1 VARKPNQLSLPAR
14 FTRWTRLTVCS
25 VTQLL
30 WLVVTLSS
38 AVMADNTPT
47 LHVIS
52 DVTRLQQL
60 TRLILNP
67 DTPATSLKKE
77 VVELTQILHQ
87 NGTFR
92 FDASGNLY
100 DGETYTNE
108 GLALSPAM
116 AAQCAADSTRTVVFI
131 RGLYAAIQQAR
142 KSMPGRPIR
151 VLYVGSGPYALLAT
165 PQMTMFSPEEVQFIV
180 NDIHE
185 PSIISAKSVVGRLG
199 LDQSVTD
206 FSILD
211 ALDYRIAPEHRPDV
225 IVMEIMTA
233 ALESEPQV
241 AITRH
246 LIVQAP
252 KAILVPEVITVDAYW
267 INVAKEFAPAPAK
280 PLSQS
285 FPVSA
290 PRNTQRLHLGTV
302 FQLSKAAVASWKDA
316 GDDRLPAMPIKLPDH
331 LSPGHDAMLFT
342 RIQTYGTNILN
353 AYESGLTMPRTLPST
368 QSLDSTSF
376 QAGGMLG
383 FYYQLGSHPGLR
395 IEALE

>member
-1 VARKPNQLSLPAR
+1 
-14 FTRWTRLTVCS
+14 
-25 VTQLL
+25 
-30 WLVVTLSS
+30 
-38 AVMADNTPT
+38 MADNAPT

-52 DVTRLQQL
+52 DATRLQQL
-60 TRLILNP
+60 TRLILNS

-92 FDASGNLY
+92 FDASDNLY
-100 DGETYTNE
+100 DGETYTSE

-116 AAQCAADSTRTVVFI
+116 AAQCAADSARTVVFI
-131 RGLYAAIQQAR
+131 RGLHAAIQQAL
-142 KSMPGRPIR
+142 KSTPEGPIR

-165 PQMTMFSPEEVQFIV
+165 PQMTIFSPEEVQFIV

-199 LDQSVTD
+199 LDQSVTA
-206 FSILD
+206 FSVQD
-211 ALDYRIAPEHRPDV
+211 ALDYRIAPEHSPDV
-225 IVMEIMTA
+225 IVMEVMTA

-246 LIVQAP
+246 LIGQAP
-252 KAILVPEVITVDAYW
+252 KALLVPEVITVDAYW
-267 INVAKEFAPAPAK
+267 IDVAKEFGPASAK
-280 PLSQS
+280 PPSQS
-285 FPVSA
+285 VPVSA
-290 PRNTQRLHLGTV
+290 SRNTQRLHLGTV
-302 FQLSKAAVASWKDA
+302 FELSKAAVESWKNA
-316 GDDRLPAMPIKLPDH
+316 GSDRLPAMPIKLPDH
-331 LSPGHDAMLFT
+331 LSPGHDALFFT
-342 RIQTYGTNILN
+342 RIQTYGANILN

-376 QAGGMLG
+376 QAGGMIG
-383 FYYQLGSHPGLR
+383 FYYQLGSRPGLR

>member
-1 VARKPNQLSLPAR
+1 MA
-14 FTRWTRLTVCS
+14 CS
-25 VTQLL
+25 VIPFL
-30 WLVVTLSS
+30 WLLVTLSS

-52 DVTRLQQL
+52 DATRLQQL

-116 AAQCAADSTRTVVFI
+116 AAQCAADSARTVVFI
-131 RGLYAAIQQAR
+131 RGLHAAIQQAL
-142 KSMPGRPIR
+142 KSTPGGPIR

-185 PSIISAKSVVGRLG
+185 PSIISVKSVVGRLG
-199 LDQSVTD
+199 FDQSVTA
-206 FSILD
+206 FSVLD
-211 ALDYRIAPEHRPDV
+211 ALDYRIAPEHSPDV

-246 LIVQAP
+246 LIGQAP
-252 KAILVPEVITVDAYW
+252 KALLVPEVITVDAYW
-267 INVAKEFAPAPAK
+267 IDVAKEFGPASAK
-280 PLSQS
+280 PPSQS
-285 FPVSA
+285 IPVSA
-290 PRNTQRLHLGTV
+290 SRNTQRLHLGTV
-302 FQLSKAAVASWKDA
+302 FELSKAAVESWKNA
-316 GDDRLPAMPIKLPDH
+316 GSDRLPATPIKLPDH
-331 LSPGHDAMLFT
+331 LSPGHDALFFT
-342 RIQTYGTNILN
+342 RIQTYGANILN

-376 QAGGMLG
+376 QAGGMIG
-383 FYYQLGSHPGLR
+383 FYYQLGSRPGLR